1 MTMRTASI
9 SSTTWDHPITTSWPW
24 TSFVTLQTLRKSQRP
39 KKLTWCKVVV
49 KSRICRKN
57 KVNLKIRLQVTG
69 NYRRRSWLKRWF
81 LTNWRSRKCSVKRT
95 QLQPRGIMM
104 KSQAVITQVRANVTI
119 QTVVRRIKNAGSLW
133 MSRYQ
138 KVILRCVQLSTHTW
152 VWARATKR
160 KPSSQSSR
168 WRSSKSLKYQAQ
180 Y

>member
-1 MTMRTASI
+1 MTMRIAFI
-9 SSTTWDHPITTSWPW
+9 SSTMWDHPTTTSWPW
-24 TSFVTLQTLRKSQRP
+24 TSFVTSQTLKKSQRR

-69 NYRRRSWLKRWF
+69 NYRRKSWRKRWF
-81 LTNWRSRKCSVKRT
+81 LTNWRSRKCSAKRT
-95 QLQPRGIMM
+95 RLQPRGIMM

-119 QTVVRRIKNAGSLW
+119 QMVVRRIKNAGSLL

-138 KVILRCVQLSTHTW
+138 KVILRCAQLSTHIW

-160 KPSSQSSR
+160 KLSSQSNR
-168 WRSSKSLKYQAQ
+168 WRSLKSHKYQAQ